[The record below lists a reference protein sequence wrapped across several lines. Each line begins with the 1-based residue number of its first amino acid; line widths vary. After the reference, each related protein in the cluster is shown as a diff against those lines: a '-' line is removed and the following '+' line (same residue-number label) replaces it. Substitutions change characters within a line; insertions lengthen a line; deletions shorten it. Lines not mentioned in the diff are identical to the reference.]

1 MRANVKR
8 YQQVSRDSGIAT
20 ADNHQV
26 IFMLLQGLLDSVAV
40 AKGCILRKDIEGRA
54 KSINRSINITS
65 GLIDGINHKVYPEI
79 GENFEALYR
88 YVQVRLNDA
97 ALEQSVEPLD
107 EIVTLITPIKDA
119 WLNIPQ
125 SEKDKA
131 EELRKNAQGA

>member
-8 YQQVSRDSGIAT
+8 YQQVSRESGIAT

-65 GLIDGINHKVYPEI
+65 GLIDGINHKVHPEI

-97 ALEQSVEPLD
+97 ALEQSIEPLD
-107 EIVTLITPIKDA
+107 EIVTLISPIKDA

>member
-26 IFMLLQGLLDSVAV
+26 IFMLLQGLLDSVAI

-65 GLIDGINHKVYPEI
+65 GLIDGINHKVHPEI

-88 YVQVRLNDA
+88 YIQVRLNDS

>member
-26 IFMLLQGLLDSVAV
+26 IFMLLQGLLDSVAI

-65 GLIDGINHKVYPEI
+65 GLIDGINHKVHPEI

-107 EIVTLITPIKDA
+107 EIVNLITPIKDA

-125 SEKDKA
+125 AEKDKA

>member
-65 GLIDGINHKVYPEI
+65 GLIDGINHKVHPEI